1 MSCECM
7 HAQVDQVWQQYT
19 AGNCGVVVCHIDSG
33 THWNAN
39 NWYNAGEYGGI
50 PLVDDDGNGGRTAF
64 WHLFQRAQLLHDIC
78 IRCLEPLS
86 HQSLH

>member
-1 MSCECM
+1 MAPAHRLSLCDGDCFSHKM
-7 HAQVDQVWQQYT
+7 RMARCGYPRAQVDQVWQQYT

-50 PLVDDDGNGGRTAF
+50 PLVDDDGNGECTA
-64 WHLFQRAQLLHDIC
+64 
-78 IRCLEPLS
+78 P
-86 HQSLH
+86 

>member
-1 MSCECM
+1 M
-7 HAQVDQVWQQYT
+7 WQQYT

-50 PLVDDDGNGGRTAF
+50 PLVDDDGNGACTAP
-64 WHLFQRAQLLHDIC
+64 WHSLARANACKASGSPAWSFEHTSNCFSEVPVHL
-78 IRCLEPLS
+78 
-86 HQSLH
+86 

>member
-1 MSCECM
+1 M
-7 HAQVDQVWQQYT
+7 WQQYT

-50 PLVDDDGNGGRTAF
+50 PLVDDDGNGKRTSPGTY
-64 WHLFQRAQLLHDIC
+64 LQ
-78 IRCLEPLS
+78 EPSSCKASGSAAWSL
-86 HQSLH
+86 SLHQALV